1 VFQTARNIMIP
12 MFIKVFVEHYINHI
26 TPLPFSLRA
35 DPSVAWAASW
45 NRPNWVTAEFS
56 LLQRWHSL
64 MPDIST
70 DPRSS
75 RC

>member
-35 DPSVAWAASW
+35 DRSVAWAASW
-45 NRPNWVTAEFS
+45 NRPNWITA
-56 LLQRWHSL
+56 
-64 MPDIST
+64 
-70 DPRSS
+70 
-75 RC
+75 